1 MQRKMYKTPEFEV
14 QLLND
19 VNAVITT
26 SGLGGGDEVNG
37 GDIDWDFGFSSDF

>member
-1 MQRKMYKTPEFEV
+1 MQRKMYETPEFEI

-26 SGLGGGDEVNG
+26 SGLGGGDEVDG
-37 GDIDWDFGFSSDF
+37 GEVDWDFGFNDF